1 MKNMKKYVI
10 IGSVVALILAMV
22 IAPFLQGNQN
32 TSAEDA
38 PMPAT
43 FSFKENLATKWDETI
58 ELEILI
64 NQDDIE
70 KLELIYNDST
80 FQSWTNPSK
89 SIKYKFN
96 AGFYGLGTRSVR
108 LLSTLKDGS
117 TYLDERMVR
126 VLSDVVP
133 EIWLVESLKAYPHSP
148 TSFTQGLEFDENQ
161 LYEGTGQRG
170 TSMVAQ
176 VDLTS
181 GQVIKKIGLDGTY
194 FGEGITI
201 FGDEVFQ
208 LTWQEQK
215 CFVYNKKTLE
225 LKKDLPYVGEGW
237 GLCNDGT
244 SLIMSDGS
252 ERITFRDPKTFQI
265 QRTIE
270 VYSHQGPVTYL
281 NELEYIDDLIYAN
294 VWMTNKIAVI
304 DPRNGKVLAEID
316 ATALVKEGKGKGDV
330 LNGIAANDGKIYLT
344 GKNWIKLFEVKFRKP
359 ADV

>member
-1 MKNMKKYVI
+1 MKKYLI
-10 IGSVVALILAMV
+10 IGFILLFALV
-22 IAPFLQGNQN
+22 FLLSPLLKGNEGATN
-32 TSAEDA
+32 EDA
-38 PMPAT
+38 PMPAA
-43 FSFKENLATKWDETI
+43 FSFKDNLATKWNETI
-58 ELEILI
+58 DLDILI
-64 NQDDIE
+64 NQQDIE

-80 FQSWTNPSK
+80 FSTWLKPKKRIQCN
-89 SIKYKFN
+89 FN
-96 AGFYGLGTRSVR
+96 AGFYGLGTRSLR
-108 LLSTLKDGS
+108 LLATLKDGS
-117 TYLDERMVR
+117 TFLDERMVR
-126 VLSDVVP
+126 VLSDVIP
-133 EIWLVESLKAYPHSP
+133 EIWTIETVNVYPHSP
-148 TSFTQGLEFDENQ
+148 TSFTQGLEFDGNQ

-170 TSMVAQ
+170 ASMVAQ

-181 GQVIKKIGLDGTY
+181 GQAIKKIGLDGSY

-215 CFVYNKKTLE
+215 CFIYNKKTLE

-237 GLCNDGT
+237 GLCNDGA
-244 SLIMSDGS
+244 SLIMSDGT

-270 VYSHQGPVTYL
+270 VFSHLGPVANL
-281 NELEYIDDLIYAN
+281 NELEYIDELIYAN

-316 ATALVKEGKGKGDV
+316 ATSLVKEGKGKGDV
-330 LNGIAANDGKIYLT
+330 LNGIASNNGKIYLT
-344 GKNWIKLFEVKFRKP
+344 GKNWIKLFEVKLRKL